1 MNGII
6 YYDEAQ
12 DLTEEQLRELTVMIR
27 PITFINDTRTLA
39 DKLADL
45 TDDSLLDRMERG
57 FADFRRYTDPYGVMS
72 HNWLW
77 NRWIRSND

>member
-12 DLTEEQLRELTVMIR
+12 DLTEEQLKELTVMIR
-27 PITFINDTRTLA
+27 PQVFINDTRTTEQ
-39 DKLADL
+39 KLADL
-45 TDDSLLDRMERG
+45 TDDSLLDRMQAG
-57 FADFRRYTDPYGVMS
+57 FTNFRRSTDPYGVMS

-77 NRWIRSND
+77 NRWIRSV